1 MAMTYITMPRRA
13 NRVAR
18 AGTGDR
24 RRLRDW
30 LYKPDYHRPVD
41 RYIDFFGTGT
51 VRLSAPASAPFVL
64 RSLA

>member
-1 MAMTYITMPRRA
+1 MTYLTMPRHA

-18 AGTGDR
+18 ADTGDR
-24 RRLRDW
+24 RRVCEW
-30 LYKPDYHRPVD
+30 LYKPDYHRSVD

-51 VRLSAPASAPFVL
+51 VRLTAPAPAPFVL

>member
-1 MAMTYITMPRRA
+1 MTYLTMPRHA

-24 RRLRDW
+24 RLVREW

-51 VRLSAPASAPFVL
+51 VRPAAPVPAPFVL